1 MFRVAPGNHLYCGA
15 LESSSTLF
23 HVLYQS
29 ITFAFSAQNSWGFCM
44 DFSHSSFRIF
54 PVNHFS
60 LKGKLASVIFG
71 TFCLR
76 EELLV
81 GYKKFLV

>member
-1 MFRVAPGNHLYCGA
+1 
-15 LESSSTLF
+15 
-23 HVLYQS
+23 
-29 ITFAFSAQNSWGFCM
+29 M